1 MAIDTDG
8 ATPGIVAHNNTY
20 LQLQGGRSAREG
32 NASPTCCTGQKPH
45 VGDSCTEAGPRD
57 PFTAPAQIQSMSN
70 AIFLFVTRAAAE
82 QDAVNC
88 VQTGAGQRQGSERLD
103 AAQQQTDSPDDVFL
117 SL

>member
-1 MAIDTDG
+1 
-8 ATPGIVAHNNTY
+8 
-20 LQLQGGRSAREG
+20 
-32 NASPTCCTGQKPH
+32 
-45 VGDSCTEAGPRD
+45 
-57 PFTAPAQIQSMSN
+57 MSN

-88 VQTGAGQRQGSERLD
+88 VQTGAGQRQGSGERLD